1 MFNYDGDNQVA
12 AHVIG
17 HREIDENTELSILNS
32 IGEIDNG
39 FDNLY
44 NDDLYVCTSANN
56 DNPSSYSELDN
67 SGNRVSNFNILT
79 STSTEVQSNSTR
91 PLVVVAVRGSV
102 TLQDWIMDA
111 FTQFHVCAL
120 DFETGKDMVLNSLYH
135 GTGDTENCLECSG
148 NGCEICKGYIPYYN
162 LSDPIILV
170 TGHSLG
176 AAVAN
181 LVAAELNEIEGADD
195 VYSYTFATPNVKSYP
210 LDSVITQPTNIF
222 NILNTNDVVTYLPS
236 SLLLPMVDF
245 WSRNGIDIPLNM
257 PYL

>member
-44 NDDLYVCTSANN
+44 NDVLYVCISANN

-111 FTQFHVCAL
+111 FTQ
-120 DFETGKDMVLNSLYH
+120 
-135 GTGDTENCLECSG
+135 
-148 NGCEICKGYIPYYN
+148 
-162 LSDPIILV
+162 
-170 TGHSLG
+170 
-176 AAVAN
+176 
-181 LVAAELNEIEGADD
+181 
-195 VYSYTFATPNVKSYP
+195 
-210 LDSVITQPTNIF
+210 
-222 NILNTNDVVTYLPS
+222 
-236 SLLLPMVDF
+236 
-245 WSRNGIDIPLNM
+245 
-257 PYL
+257 